1 MDLSMV
7 RDEKAY
13 QITIASDAHDR
24 MYDHFEFLARVSV
37 NAAHRL
43 LEGLLQDIRKFAYD
57 PFRFPIYNQPY
68 LPINKY
74 RYIISNKRYRV
85 VYQVCGNHVFVD
97 DIQDC
102 RQDDNKSLIR
112 R

>member
-1 MDLSMV
+1 MEYN
-7 RDEKAY
+7 RREY
-13 QITIASDAHDR
+13 QVIVSSEANDKL
-24 MYDHFEFLARVSV
+24 YDHFEFLARVSV

>member
-1 MDLSMV
+1 MV

-37 NAAHRL
+37 NATHRL
-43 LEGLLQDIRKFAYD
+43 LDGLLQDIRKLAYD
-57 PFRFPIYNQPY
+57 PCRFPIYNQPY

-102 RQDDNKSLIR
+102 RQDDSKSLIR